1 MGTCITAQPVGEIRP
16 GDHAAFPFATAA
28 EQAQV
33 IGPFLHDGLAAR
45 QKVIYVGETGHR
57 RLPGLVGRPDAD
69 RFARTG
75 QLRVIPSGAVCLPRG
90 RFDPDRMLAV
100 IGREITEAA
109 EQGYPAVRLT
119 ADMSWAFRQPE
130 AYPLMLACEARFAEA
145 TAAETAVM
153 AICQLDRSRCPAD
166 QLRALTGTHRLQV
179 TANPEFDDGVLR
191 ITRSHAPDGLRLAGE
206 LDTARQAPLLT
217 ALTSLGRATT
227 DAHLDFAEVRF
238 LDLGILSLLVTY
250 ALRTSPSRRLVL
262 DNLPPDVAG
271 LIQTLGWRHLPG
283 LARGRSRR
291 P

>member
-1 MGTCITAQPVGEIRP
+1 MGTRITAKPVGEIRP

-33 IGPFLHDGLAAR
+33 IGPFVQDGLAAR

-57 RLPGLVGRPDAD
+57 RLPGLGGRADAD
-69 RFARTG
+69 RFVHSG
-75 QLRVIPSGAVCLPRG
+75 QLRVIPSGAVCLSQG
-90 RFDPDRMLAV
+90 RLDPDRMLAV
-100 IGREITEAA
+100 IGREIAEAA
-109 EQGYPAVRLT
+109 EQGYPAVRFT
-119 ADMSWAFRQPE
+119 ADMSWALLQPD
-130 AYPLMLACEARFAEA
+130 AYPLILACEARFTEA
-145 TAAETAVM
+145 IADETVM

-166 QLRALTGTHRLQV
+166 QVRALTGTHRLRV
-179 TANPEFDDGVLR
+179 TADPEFDDGVLR

-206 LDTARQAPLLT
+206 LDTARQEPLLA
-217 ALTSLGRATT
+217 ALTAIDRGTT

-250 ALRTSPSRRLVL
+250 ALRTSPGRRLVL

-283 LARGRSRR
+283 LVRGRSRGR
-291 P
+291 

>member
-1 MGTCITAQPVGEIRP
+1 MGTRITALPVGEIRP

-33 IGPFLHDGLAAR
+33 IGPFLRDGLAAR
-45 QKVIYVGETGHR
+45 QKVIYVGERGHR
-57 RLPGLVGRPDAD
+57 GLPGLGDPADAD
-69 RFARTG
+69 RLVRTG
-75 QLRVIPSGAVCLPRG
+75 QLRVIPSGVVWLSQG
-90 RFDPDRMLAV
+90 RFDPDRMFAV
-100 IGREITEAA
+100 IGREVTEAA

-119 ADMSWAFRQPE
+119 ADMSWALRRPG

-145 TAAETAVM
+145 IAAETAVM
-153 AICQLDRSRCPAD
+153 AICQLDRSRCPAE
-166 QLRALTGTHRLQV
+166 QVRALTGTHRLRV
-179 TANPEFDDGVLR
+179 TANPVFDDGVLR

-206 LDTARQAPLLT
+206 LDTARQEPLLT
-217 ALTSLGRATT
+217 ALTSIGAAA

-250 ALRTSPSRRLVL
+250 ALRTSPGRRLVL

-283 LARGRSRR
+283 LARGRSRL